1 MAGANTG
8 SAGKPGKTAPIQATG
23 ANTGSA
29 GKPEKTKPVKKK

>member
-8 SAGKPGKTAPIQATG
+8 SIGEPRVVATG

-29 GKPEKTKPVKKK
+29 GGTKPPRH